1 MPGLDLEDVIERK
14 RDEEDAPRAAFSLDL
29 DDVIAPQEADAEQP
43 APAAQQDGTGE
54 GWLDFM
60 LGAEDGLTLG
70 NTKNLGKLGARV
82 ATGVFDM
89 LSPSLER
96 DGMAPEY
103 VGPRGEESWLADL
116 TDEAQ
121 ETGLGKLGRA
131 VGTGVTALGTGGAA
145 GTSIAGQAAVGAA
158 LSSGAAAGESDG
170 DLLAM
175 LEAMPAGAAL
185 GAGGGWLGGRVGT
198 FPTAKQVGKTA
209 LWGGGLGA
217 VTSPHDPLGG
227 AARGAAH
234 AAGGRM
240 LLGAMPKSLAAVPR
254 ALGAG
259 AATAA
264 GTFAGA
270 VSPAAAQDIAYG
282 NAPTMA
288 WAVQSVLTRGDTG
301 LAPADEQRL
310 AEAMMDGDDDK
321 LISANFA
328 LQMKNPGYAAR
339 LQRELES
346 LQEEE

>member
-1 MPGLDLEDVIERK
+1 MPGLDLEDVIKRK
-14 RDEEDAPRAAFSLDL
+14 PDEEAAPRRAFSLDL
-29 DDVIAPQEADAEQP
+29 DDVIAPPSEEQP
-43 APAAQQDGTGE
+43 AEPADEPGTGE
-54 GWLDFM
+54 GALDFL

-70 NTKNLGKLGARV
+70 NTRNLGKLGARV
-82 ATGVFDM
+82 ATGVSDLF
-89 LSPSLER
+89 SPSLER

-103 VGPRGEESWLADL
+103 VGPRGEESWLAEL

-145 GTSIAGQAAVGAA
+145 GTSIGAQAGVGAA
-158 LSSGAAAGESDG
+158 LSSAAAAGESDG

-175 LEAMPAGAAL
+175 LEAMPVGAAL
-185 GAGGGWLGGRVGT
+185 GAGGGAVAGRVGQW
-198 FPTAKQVGKTA
+198 PTAKQFGKTA

-217 VTSPHDPLGG
+217 VTSPTDPIGG
-227 AARGAAH
+227 ATRGAAH
-234 AAGGRM
+234 AVGGRA
-240 LLGAMPKSLAAVPR
+240 LLGAMPQSFGAPIR

-270 VSPAAAQDIAYG
+270 VSPAAAQDSVAYG